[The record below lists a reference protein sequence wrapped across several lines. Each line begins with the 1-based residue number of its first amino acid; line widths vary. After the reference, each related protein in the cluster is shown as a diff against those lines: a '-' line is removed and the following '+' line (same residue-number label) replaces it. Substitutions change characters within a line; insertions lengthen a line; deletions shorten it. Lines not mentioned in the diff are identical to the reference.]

1 MAMDNFSQ
9 SVEEAI
15 EARGVAPRPR
25 WHFLFK
31 RSVFWSLA
39 LASIF
44 FGAIAFS
51 IADYIF
57 FDNEGVS
64 SAVLLESPLEGIM
77 QSVPLLWLVVF
88 GLFAGVTFVSFRN
101 TRSGYQHR
109 TTAVVLTV
117 TALTIGLGFILNMF
131 DFGQGVHYY
140 LLNHTSFY
148 DAMVQSSDD
157 FE

>member
-9 SVEEAI
+9 GIEEAI

-51 IADYIF
+51 VADYIF

-64 SAVLLESPLEGIM
+64 SAALLESPLEGII
-77 QSVPLLWLVVF
+77 QSVPVLWLVIF
-88 GLFAGVTFVSFRN
+88 ALFAGVTFVGFRN
-101 TRSGYQHR
+101 TRSGYQYQTIR
-109 TTAVVLTV
+109 VVLGV
-117 TALTIGLGFILNMF
+117 IGLTIGLGLILNLF

-140 LLNHTSFY
+140 LLNHASFY
-148 DAMVQSSDD
+148 DAMVHSSDD
-157 FE
+157 MK